1 MGNIIFFSHLPR
13 KRRNAPLLA
22 PSIDG
27 DLDEVKRLIGVYI
40 ADYSTG
46 GSDLPSF
53 INEMDDSSSNNA
65 AIHGAIYS
73 GHLDVVQFLVECC
86 ALHQGTRGDADE
98 VVLSGT
104 TTAEDDE
111 TMVAAAASS
120 TSKTAIVDLLTLK
133 NGLGCAPLWLAAG
146 YDRISCLEY
155 ILRQLGHCDMLLVS
169 LLQEG
174 ANNVGDT
181 PLLAAASKGNVNVC
195 DIIFQTIE
203 EWYSRRRCGGRGCE
217 DGDGG
222 TNNDDDNNKI
232 ECQRMKARVLRLANH
247 AGDTPLQVAV
257 ASGHVELVTMLLKV
271 DKSNNIV
278 CHHDDNEITTQD
290 TTTTTSGGVEE
301 IIDDECLL
309 SNSIINVKNVKGLSP
324 LIVACERNYVEIV
337 KLLLSHNNNTNTN
350 IRDTNGRSCLAVASF
365 CGCIDVV
372 TYLLEEDER
381 ERGGEEITAATTTSL
396 INAIDNHG
404 RTPVWLAAR
413 TGNLAMTQLL
423 VNAGADVTLSDNDM
437 VTPLDVAVKYKKE
450 KVIEYLSSL

>member
-1 MGNIIFFSHLPR
+1 MGNIIYFSQHR

-22 PSIDG
+22 PSTDG
-27 DLDEVKRLIGVYI
+27 NLDEVKRLIGVYI
-40 ADYSTG
+40 ADSTES
-46 GSDLPSF
+46 GSSNLPSF
-53 INEMDDSSSNNA
+53 INEMDDSSNNA

-73 GHLDVVQFLVECC
+73 GRLDVVHFLVECC
-86 ALHQGTRGDADE
+86 ALHQGTRDADE
-98 VVLSGT
+98 VVSGT
-104 TTAEDDE
+104 TVEDDE
-111 TMVAAAASS
+111 MMVAAASS

-146 YDRISCLEY
+146 YGRISCLEY
-155 ILRQLGHCDMLLVS
+155 ILCKLGHCDMLLVS

-181 PLLAAASKGNVNVC
+181 PLLAAASKGNVGVC
-195 DIIFQTIE
+195 DIIFQSIE
-203 EWYSRRRCGGRGCE
+203 EWYSRRRGGRGCE

-222 TNNDDDNNKI
+222 TNDDNNNKI
-232 ECQRMKARVLRLANH
+232 ECQRMKARVLRLANR

-257 ASGHVELVTMLLKV
+257 ASGHVELVTLLLKV
-271 DKSNNIV
+271 DKSNNIM
-278 CHHDDNEITTQD
+278 CHHDNNEITTQD
-290 TTTTTSGGVEE
+290 TATTTSGGIEE
-301 IIDDECLL
+301 IMDDECLL
-309 SNSIINVKNVKGLSP
+309 SNSIINVKNEKGLSP

-337 KLLLSHNNNTNTN
+337 KLLLSHNNNTDTN

-413 TGNLAMTQLL
+413 TGNLAMAQLL
-423 VNAGADVTLSDNDM
+423 VNAGADVTLSDNDI

>member
-1 MGNIIFFSHLPR
+1 MGNIIFSQHR

-22 PSIDG
+22 PSTDG

-40 ADYSTG
+40 ADPSTFEDESG
-46 GSDLPSF
+46 GGNYLPSF
-53 INEMDDSSSNNA
+53 INEMDDSSNNA
-65 AIHGAIYS
+65 AIHGATYS
-73 GHLDVVQFLVECC
+73 GRLNVVRFLVECC
-86 ALHQGTRGDADE
+86 ALHRGARDADE
-98 VVLSGT
+98 VPVT
-104 TTAEDDE
+104 TVEDDE
-111 TMVAAAASS
+111 TMVVAASS

-155 ILRQLGHCDMLLVS
+155 ILCKLGHCDMLLLS

-181 PLLAAASKGNVNVC
+181 PLLAAASKGNVSVC
-195 DIIFQTIE
+195 DIIFQSIE
-203 EWYSRRRCGGRGCE
+203 EWYSRRRYGRGCE

-222 TNNDDDNNKI
+222 TNNDDDNNNKI
-232 ECQRMKARVLRLANH
+232 DCRRMKARVLRLANH

-271 DKSNNIV
+271 DKSNNIM
-278 CHHDDNEITTQD
+278 CHHDNNEITTQD
-290 TTTTTSGGVEE
+290 TATTTSGGVEE
-301 IIDDECLL
+301 IMDDECLL
-309 SNSIINVKNVKGLSP
+309 SNSIINVKNEKGLSP

-337 KLLLSHNNNTNTN
+337 KLLLNHNNNTDTN

-381 ERGGEEITAATTTSL
+381 ERGVEEITAATTTSL

-423 VNAGADVTLSDNDM
+423 VNAGADVTLSDNDI

-450 KVIEYLSSL
+450 RVIEYLSSL